1 MKDAMHLYFHDRDN
15 IWEGSVLS
23 SVINNQLS
31 VRRRPAGFTLIE
43 IMIAMTLGLV
53 VIGGAYMLFD
63 SQNKQLLTQQIVA
76 EMQQNA
82 RSAMTIMSREI
93 MMAGYNP
100 SSASTLAKC
109 TGITTTTADCIGI
122 KSAQTNTI
130 SFTADLNGNGNLTA
144 DSTNPNENIVY
155 ERYQSQTSGVYSL
168 GRTSNG
174 GTRQPV
180 IDHLDLLNFKY
191 LDANDSETTD
201 LDKIREVE
209 ITVQTIA
216 SKRDPTYPLNGGY
229 RRYKLIAK
237 VTPRNLGY

>member
-1 MKDAMHLYFHDRDN
+1 MKAAMHLCFYDQDN
-15 IWEGSVLS
+15 IWEGSLLS
-23 SVINNQLS
+23 SVINNQLL

-43 IMIAMTLGLV
+43 VMIAMALGLV

-100 SSASTLAKC
+100 NPASTLAKC
-109 TGITTTTADCIGI
+109 TGTTTTTADCIGI

-144 DSTNPNENIVY
+144 DSTNPNENIVF

-191 LDANDSETTD
+191 LNAGGSETNNLAD
-201 LDKIREVE
+201 IREVE

-216 SKRDPTYPLNGGY
+216 SKRDPAYSQNGGY
-229 RRYKLIAK
+229 RTYKLTSK
-237 VTPRNLGY
+237 VTSRNLGY

>member
-1 MKDAMHLYFHDRDN
+1 MC
-15 IWEGSVLS
+15 LS
-23 SVINNQLS
+23 FFDQGNTDSYHAIRLDDKHRS
-31 VRRRPAGFTLIE
+31 FLAKRCSSGFTLVE

-82 RSAMTIMSREI
+82 RTAMTIMSREI

-100 SSASTLAKC
+100 NPASTLAKC
-109 TGITTTTADCIGI
+109 TGTTTTTANCVGM
-122 KSAQTNTI
+122 KSIQTNSI
-130 SFTADLNGNGNLTA
+130 SFTADLNGNGSLT
-144 DSTNPNENIVY
+144 NENIVY
-155 ERYQSQTSGVYSL
+155 DRYQSQTGVYSL
-168 GRTSNG
+168 GRASDG

-191 LDANDSETTD
+191 LDASGSETNN
-201 LDKIREVE
+201 LENIREVE
-209 ITVQTIA
+209 ITVRTIA
-216 SKRDPTYPLNGGY
+216 SKRDPAYPLNGGY
-229 RRYKLIAK
+229 RTYTLTAK